1 MIQFMSS
8 VSNAKI
14 EAVELENFVI
24 AKALKTVLNDAKR
37 VNINRNL
44 HQGQLKDI
52 EITNDE
58 GKIYSRGR
66 LRRRSNM

>member
-1 MIQFMSS
+1 MIQFMSA

-14 EAVELENFVI
+14 EAVKLENFVI
-24 AKALKTVLNDAKR
+24 AKALKTVLNDAKS
-37 VNINRNL
+37 VNMTSNL

-58 GKIYSRGR
+58 AKIYPRGR
-66 LRRRSNM
+66 LRRRSNV